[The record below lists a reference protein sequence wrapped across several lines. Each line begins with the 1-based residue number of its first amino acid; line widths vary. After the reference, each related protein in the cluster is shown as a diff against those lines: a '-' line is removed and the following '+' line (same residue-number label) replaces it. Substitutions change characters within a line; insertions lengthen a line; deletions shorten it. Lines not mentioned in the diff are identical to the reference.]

1 MTIGGVILWILGK
14 VAGKA
19 FEKGGEKAYD
29 AVQEKIHKLLGK
41 KRLDFLSS
49 DLDFRNARDIME
61 GIQKRYKAIFVKLDE
76 LYAWGGDIK
85 KDRLTIVGAKLDE
98 IIREH
103 ERIGLDFKHL
113 AKRYPSLVLIIGK
126 FMLDFQDTIELLAAA
141 REDSELDRELMFV
154 TYVPRV
160 FNARGSR
167 LWATKEEIDANLA
180 DFTQAAARNQIP
192 TETLV
197 RLRQYE
203 RLSWVLG
210 TAIGHAIDFMDR
222 AKEGGNIPELIEAM
236 SNSVQALRLVTERL
250 RIAEGNATKD
260 EVVDEANAHQ
270 LKATRILG
278 SGGSGP
284 IGDRIAKANLEAT
297 KAIRLLDREK

>member
-1 MTIGGVILWILGK
+1 M
-14 VAGKA
+14 
-19 FEKGGEKAYD
+19 
-29 AVQEKIHKLLGK
+29 
-41 KRLDFLSS
+41 
-49 DLDFRNARDIME
+49 
-61 GIQKRYKAIFVKLDE
+61 
-76 LYAWGGDIK
+76 
-85 KDRLTIVGAKLDE
+85 
-98 IIREH
+98 
-103 ERIGLDFKHL
+103 
-113 AKRYPSLVLIIGK
+113 
-126 FMLDFQDTIELLAAA
+126 
-141 REDSELDRELMFV
+141 
-154 TYVPRV
+154 
-160 FNARGSR
+160 
-167 LWATKEEIDANLA
+167 
-180 DFTQAAARNQIP
+180 RNQIP

>member
-1 MTIGGVILWILGK
+1 MLKGEGSTPVIMSPKEPVIDWTRYEAVEIRMRADGGKEIKIKIGNEEFKQKLGPLRQYNDYR
-14 VAGKA
+14 
-19 FEKGGEKAYD
+19 FE
-29 AVQEKIHKLLGK
+29 V
-41 KRLDFLSS
+41 
-49 DLDFRNARDIME
+49 
-61 GIQKRYKAIFVKLDE
+61 
-76 LYAWGGDIK
+76 
-85 KDRLTIVGAKLDE
+85 
-98 IIREH
+98 
-103 ERIGLDFKHL
+103 RIGPPGVRPLAIMPTDGLLDLVAIKSIRL
-113 AKRYPSLVLIIGK
+113 A
-126 FMLDFQDTIELLAAA
+126 
-141 REDSELDRELMFV
+141 
-154 TYVPRV
+154 PR
-160 FNARGSR
+160 
-167 LWATKEEIDANLA
+167 KA